1 MTNNSK
7 ETFNATIGITLLG
20 AVLLT
25 NFEKMNKIFICAL
38 LQIVL
43 FIPFY
48 FIWRK
53 DCKTIGK
60 ENLAVSLQERFLYWL
75 LFCPIWLAGVMD

>member
-1 MTNNSK
+1 
-7 ETFNATIGITLLG
+7 
-20 AVLLT
+20 
-25 NFEKMNKIFICAL
+25 MNKILICVL

-48 FIWRK
+48 LIWIK

-60 ENLAVSLQERFLYWL
+60 DNLAVSLQERFLYWII
-75 LFCPIWLAGVMD
+75 FFPIWLFIFLD

>member
-1 MTNNSK
+1 MLL
-7 ETFNATIGITLLG
+7 ATIAYLLLG

-25 NFEKMNKIFICAL
+25 NFEKMNKILICAL

-48 FIWRK
+48 LVWRK

-60 ENLAVSLQERFLYWL
+60 DNLAVSLQERFLYWL
-75 LFCPIWLAGVMD
+75 IFCPIWLCGVLE